1 MAVLAASINKQTLN
15 LFRIDHENA
24 NIDYLLNLATVK
36 KIGNVTVLNST
47 PRTLKPKIS
56 IVNKNIPFHQ
66 NNSYS
71 ENT

>member
-36 KIGNVTVLNST
+36 EIRNVTVLNST

-56 IVNKNIPFHQ
+56 IVNKNIPFDQ